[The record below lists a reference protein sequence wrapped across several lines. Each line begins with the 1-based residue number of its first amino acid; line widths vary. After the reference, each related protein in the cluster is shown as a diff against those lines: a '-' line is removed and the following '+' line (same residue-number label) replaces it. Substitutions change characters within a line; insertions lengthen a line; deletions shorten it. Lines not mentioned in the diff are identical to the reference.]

1 MGKPWEDS
9 TRVVT
14 EFTTIITVIITVN
27 IFFGCGGVGHMYRGT
42 HVAGRRQLE

>member
-1 MGKPWEDS
+1 MGKPLEDS

-14 EFTTIITVIITVN
+14 EFTIITVIITVI
-27 IFFGCGGVGHMYRGT
+27 IFFGCGGVGHMYLVT